1 MGGRG
6 RSSFTKRQK
15 ERSRQDKQRE
25 KAERKNLRKQE
36 KTSGEP
42 GGVDTDL
49 EVLVDSS
56 SDPFARN
63 LGENFLTELEQEE

>member
-25 KAERKNLRKQE
+25 KAERKTQRKQE
-36 KTSGEP
+36 KSSGEG

-49 EVLVDSS
+49 EVLVDHS

-63 LGENFLTELEQEE
+63 LGENFLTESDQEE